1 MSERSWRVL
10 VADDDPTAGLL
21 FRAALAGG
29 DFVPTLVDNGSDA
42 LAEFQRNPFDLVLL
56 DVEMPG
62 LDGFEV
68 CEAIRRTHGAAVVPV
83 VLVTGLGDPAF
94 LERAKQLAADYIAK
108 PVNWQALPDMLK
120 KLLAAGQ
127 V

>member
-1 MSERSWRVL
+1 MSKKPWRVL

-21 FRAALAGG
+21 ARAALAGG
-29 DFVPTLVDNGSDA
+29 DFVPTLVDNGNDA
-42 LAEFQRNPFDLVLL
+42 LAEFQSQPFDLVLL

-68 CEAIRRTHGAAVVPV
+68 CEAIRRSYGPAVPV

-94 LERAKQLAADYIAK
+94 LERARQLSADYIAK
-108 PVNWQALPDMLK
+108 PVNWQALPGMLR
-120 KLLAAGQ
+120 KLLPADQ